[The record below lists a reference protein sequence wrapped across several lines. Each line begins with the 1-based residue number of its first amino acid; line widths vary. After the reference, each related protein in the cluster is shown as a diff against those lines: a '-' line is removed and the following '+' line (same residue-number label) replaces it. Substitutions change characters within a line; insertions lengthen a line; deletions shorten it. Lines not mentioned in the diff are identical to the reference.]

1 MSNFSRRTKIFTVF
15 LALIIVG
22 TIVAWFSSKE
32 NGVPKEFSQARQ
44 QGALIAQNIV
54 GLSDDST
61 NDLAHVNDFDKSGD
75 YTDALALTT
84 SIITK
89 NQNLRDQA
97 VSLSGQIEIMTR
109 SLPNISSPEARQDAL
124 NAISSRLA
132 LISELMNYSSDL
144 ESLLTTLQDHFTGT
158 AIKSGDVQTIVNQ
171 INTDVNAINNFNAQA
186 QQSMTAF
193 DTLTNK

>member
-22 TIVAWFSSKE
+22 TIVAWFSSKD
-32 NGVPKEFSQARQ
+32 NGIPKEFTQARQ

-61 NDLAHVNDFDKSGD
+61 NDLTRVNDFDKAGD
-75 YTDALALTT
+75 YTDALTLTT

-89 NQNLRDQA
+89 NQSLRSQA
-97 VSLSGQIEIMTR
+97 VSLSSQIEVMTK

-124 NAISSRLA
+124 SAISSRLA
-132 LISELMNYSSDL
+132 LISELMNYSNDL
-144 ESLLTTLQDHFTGT
+144 ENLLVTIQNHFTGT
-158 AIKSGDVQTIVNQ
+158 TIKSGDVQAIVNQ
-171 INTDVNAINNFNAQA
+171 INTDVNAINNFDAQA

-193 DTLTNK
+193 DALINK